1 MNKKELIKNS
11 PLRVLNP
18 DLNGGGVSQRMGL
31 VMARA
36 GLGKTA
42 ILVQIAIDSLLRGNR
57 VLHVS
62 IGQSFEKTKIWY
74 DDVFSHFVTTYALE
88 NAALIQ
94 QDILRNRF
102 VMTFKETGFNRAKLE
117 ERLND
122 LIYQNIFRPNYLMVD
137 GLDFNRAGREELQN
151 MRELMEAMDMH
162 IWFSAVSHSDD
173 AYACPEG
180 VTSPCNEVIELF
192 DTVILLRPEQN
203 DSCMALD
210 IVKDTTGSIESS
222 KILYLDTAT
231 LMLKK

>member
-18 DLNGGGVSQRMGL
+18 DLNGGGISQRMGL

-74 DDVFSHFVTTYALE
+74 DDIFNDVAKSAELE
-88 NAALIQ
+88 NAAEIHQEL
-94 QDILRNRF
+94 LRNRF
-102 VMTFKETGFNRAKLE
+102 VMTFKESGFNRAKLE

-122 LIYQNIFRPNYLMVD
+122 LIYQNIFRPNYLVID
-137 GLDFNRAGREELQN
+137 GLDFTSAGPEALAD
-151 MRELMEAMDMH
+151 MRELMETMDLH
-162 IWFSAVSHSDD
+162 IWFSAVSHRDD
-173 AYACPEG
+173 AGLCPEG
-180 VTSPCNEVIELF
+180 VAAPCSEILDSF
-192 DTVILLRPEQN
+192 DTVIMLRPGNDEQGI
-203 DSCMALD
+203 ALD
-210 IVKDTTGSIESS
+210 IVKDTTGSIEPNQS
-222 KILYLDTAT
+222 LHLDTVT

>member
-18 DLNGGGVSQRMGL
+18 DLNGGGISKRMGL

-74 DDVFSHFVTTYALE
+74 DDIFNDVAKSSQLD
-88 NAALIQ
+88 NASEIHEE
-94 QDILRNRF
+94 ILRNRF
-102 VMTFKETGFNRAKLE
+102 VMTFKESGFTRAKLE

-122 LIYQNIFRPNYLMVD
+122 LIYQNIFRPNYLVVD
-137 GLDFNRAGREELQN
+137 GLDFTSAGPDELQN
-151 MRELMEAMDMH
+151 MRELMEAMDLH
-162 IWFSAVSHSDD
+162 IWFSAVSHRDD
-173 AYACPEG
+173 AGLCPEG
-180 VTSPCNEVIELF
+180 VAAPCHEIMDPF
-192 DTVILLRPEQN
+192 DTVIILRPEKDEQGI
-203 DSCMALD
+203 ALD
-210 IVKDTTGSIESS
+210 IVKDTTGGIEQNR
-222 KILYLDTAT
+222 ILHLDTVT